1 MKEKNNYIYKNKKI
15 DFSRIKN
22 SISTFFIHAI
32 PIVIAIVAIMPFIY
46 IFLISIQHVFHLQS
60 DPRLIL
66 PREPTL
72 DTYLTVFKDTGV
84 LRWIS
89 NSLLVATSV
98 TAVTLVIHSA
108 AGYAFYKNRFNKFIN
123 ILFNIV
129 LIGIMIP
136 RAVTILPT
144 FLLVKELHLLDTYF
158 ALILPP
164 LALPVGIFLIRQAM
178 YSFPMA
184 LVDSAKIDGC
194 SEIGSF
200 FRIVFPILK
209 PSLVV
214 LGIYT
219 FMEQWRD
226 FIWPLISVSSE
237 SKKTIPVGLST
248 LVSVFRTDYGVYM
261 ATLMTTMLP
270 SMIVFLIFQQY
281 FIKGLTAG
289 ALKE

>member
-1 MKEKNNYIYKNKKI
+1 LKEENNYIYINKKI
-15 DFSRIKN
+15 NFSRIKN
-22 SISTFFIHAI
+22 SISTFFVHAI
-32 PIVIAIVAIMPFIY
+32 PIVIAIVAILPFIY
-46 IFLISIQHVFHLQS
+46 IFLISIQHVFHLHA
-60 DPRLIL
+60 DPRLII

-72 DTYLTVFKDTGV
+72 ETYLIVLKDTNL
-84 LRWIS
+84 LRWIF
-89 NSLLVATSV
+89 NSFLVATCV
-98 TAVTLVIHSA
+98 TAITLVIHAA

-123 ILFNIV
+123 ILFNII

-144 FLLVKELHLLDTYF
+144 FLLVKEFHLLDTYF

-226 FIWPLISVSSE
+226 FIWPLISISSE
-237 SKKTIPVGLST
+237 SKKNYTSGVVHTGFNISNRLWSVYGDSFDFNVAEHDCFSYFSTI
-248 LVSVFRTDYGVYM
+248 FY
-261 ATLMTTMLP
+261 
-270 SMIVFLIFQQY
+270 
-281 FIKGLTAG
+281 
-289 ALKE
+289 

>member
-1 MKEKNNYIYKNKKI
+1 M
-15 DFSRIKN
+15 RRKN
-22 SISTFFIHAI
+22 SFTRAKNSAGTFFVHAI
-32 PIVIAIVAIMPFIY
+32 PIVVAIATILPFIY
-46 IFLISIQHVFHLQS
+46 MFLISIQHVYHLHA

-72 DTYLTVFKDTGV
+72 GTYLTVFKDTGL
-84 LRWIS
+84 LRWIF

-98 TAVTLVIHSA
+98 TAICLVIHSA
-108 AGYAFYKNRFNKFIN
+108 AGYAFYRNRFNKFVN
-123 ILFNIV
+123 ILFSMV

-144 FLLVKELHLLDTYF
+144 FLMIREFHLLDTYF

-178 YSFPMA
+178 YSFPMD

-194 SEIGSF
+194 SEIGVF

-226 FIWPLISVSSE
+226 FIWPLIAISSE

-248 LVSVFRTDYGVYM
+248 LVSIFRTDYGVYM
-261 ATLMTTMLP
+261 ATLMTSLLP
-270 SMIVFLIFQQY
+270 GMIVFLIFQQY
-281 FIKGLTAG
+281 FIKGMTAG